1 VRAKPWSTDQDC
13 GVRVEKAVK
22 GERCSGMMTVG
33 MKKAPAE
40 KKALIERMKELN
52 CLYDISSL
60 FSHRSLSLDRL
71 LREIARVI
79 PRAWQYPERTCV
91 RISHGGHEY
100 RSKNYSSR
108 SISLTETIRQN
119 NRPCGFVEVACL
131 DEGSGTSGAVF
142 LEDEKRLL
150 KAIAEL
156 LGNILEKKKA
166 EISLRQSTCELRRQT
181 RELEDKNTALREIIS
196 QFELE
201 KKALQTRLRMN
212 IECTVFPLLGKILDS
227 NLPPEALK
235 NCISVVR
242 QNLEDVTSSVSRNT
256 IDDHARLSP
265 REFEIC
271 NLVKNGQPNKRIAE
285 LLQISLLTVE
295 RHRHNIRKKLHIDNE
310 HVNLSTF
317 LRSH

>member
-1 VRAKPWSTDQDC
+1 
-13 GVRVEKAVK
+13 
-22 GERCSGMMTVG
+22 

-40 KKALIERMKELN
+40 KRALIERMKELN
-52 CLYDISSL
+52 CLYEISSL
-60 FSHRSLSLDRL
+60 FSHRSLSLERL
-71 LREIARVI
+71 LREIVRVI

-91 RISHGGHEY
+91 RIAHGGQEY

-108 SISLTETIRQN
+108 STPLTETIRQN
-119 NRPCGFVEVACL
+119 NRPCGFIEVACL
-131 DEGSGTSGAVF
+131 NKGSGTSSPVF

-156 LGNILEKKKA
+156 LGSILEKKEA
-166 EISLRQSTCELRRQT
+166 EISLKQSTCELRRQT

-201 KKALQTRLRMN
+201 KKALQARLRTN
-212 IECTVFPLLGKILDS
+212 IELTVFPLLGRMLDS
-227 NLPPEALK
+227 NLPPEALT
-235 NCISVVR
+235 NCVSVVR
-242 QNLEDVTSSVSRNT
+242 QNLEDVSSSLSRNT
-256 IDDHARLSP
+256 IDDRARLSP

-271 NLVKNGQPNKRIAE
+271 NLVRIGQPNKRIAE

-295 RHRHNIRKKLHIDNE
+295 RHRHNIRKKLRIDNE

-317 LRSH
+317 LRSP